1 MQACNVQP
9 TAGSPPSRPRRWA
22 RWRGARGG
30 SRRRWRSMSARRGD
44 SCSSS
49 RRRLAAPAAR
59 ASSGRV
65 RSGSDHPLTIR
76 AQLHTRRVAR
86 RANRSELVQRQV
98 DQDPTATHITTH
110 GRRITHATSP
120 PACPAGPTWF
130 IVQGM
135 LHSASIH
142 AQKPAPERSTDAHI
156 VPCAT
161 RRDTSSHV
169 SPPLTQPFR
178 RNSCRDGRA
187 RLGHIEYV
195 RLEKLPAT
203 RRFSAGSGIS
213 GISVAGVRT
222 AGGSPKWP

>member
-1 MQACNVQP
+1 MSCDTSPRGLSRSRARRSP
-9 TAGSPPSRPRRWA
+9 GLDTAQHTGHLRVGAAAGGPGSDSSTHYDARTTHNTCDKSPRVSSR
-22 RWRGARGG
+22 
-30 SRRRWRSMSARRGD
+30 SHMVHSARH
-44 SCSSS
+44 
-49 RRRLAAPAAR
+49 AAQR
-59 ASSGRV
+59 
-65 RSGSDHPLTIR
+65 I
-76 AQLHTRRVAR
+76 HTRAKTGP
-86 RANRSELVQRQV
+86 RALN
-98 DQDPTATHITTH
+98 
-110 GRRITHATSP
+110 G
-120 PACPAGPTWF
+120 CPHT
-130 IVQGM
+130 
-135 LHSASIH
+135 
-142 AQKPAPERSTDAHI
+142 I